1 MTPLRDRVLAALS
14 REGKP
19 VSVRELIR
27 RLDLGKPSRSEL
39 TDLLRRLIA
48 DGEVVNIRGGRVG
61 LPSRMNLVV
70 GRLTCNPAGYGF
82 VIPEAAK
89 GRGEDVYVSAVNM
102 KEALHGDRVVARI
115 ERRTPKGPEGRIIR
129 VLERGLQ
136 RIVGRYADDG
146 RFGGHVVPFDKRVL
160 HELFI
165 PPGDNEGAR
174 PGEMVSAEITRPPTA
189 TRNPS
194 GRVLQVLGRLEDP
207 GVDLKVVM
215 AKYELPDAFP
225 AEVEEE
231 AVSVASEPGEAE
243 IRGRTDFRSWTTVTI
258 DPETARDHD
267 DAVAIERAPNGH
279 WRLAVHI
286 ADVSDGARPG
296 EMVSAEIT
304 RPPTATRNPSGRVLQ
319 VLGRLEDPGVDLK
332 VVMAKYE
339 LPDAFP
345 AEVEEEAVSV
355 ASEPGE
361 AEIRGRTDFRSWTT
375 VTIDPETA
383 RDHDDAVAI
392 ERAPN
397 GHWRLAV
404 HIADVSD
411 YVRPGTALDQEAYL
425 RGTSVYFP
433 DRVVPMLPHA
443 LSSNVCSLLEGKDR
457 LTQSAV
463 LELDAKGHVRKAEFH
478 DGVIRSAARLTY
490 QQVQAIVDGD
500 ADERRRHA
508 PLVGMLQDMDALAKL
523 MRKRRYE
530 RGSLDFDLPEPKLV
544 LGASGQMTGIVATER
559 LDSMR
564 LVEEFMLAANEA
576 VAAKLSK
583 AGMPAL
589 FRIHEQP
596 DPERVEEFAELVASF
611 GYRVPA
617 NLEAIRPQD
626 FQLVLRQ
633 IEGKPEEKLVSY
645 LLLRTMKLARY
656 HEENLGHF
664 GLATEMY
671 AHFTSPI
678 RRYPDLVVHRA
689 LRTLRQGQAEGRLQ
703 LPADLSEMGRHLSE
717 MERRATEAERELV
730 EWKKVRFMTD
740 KLGEVY
746 QGYVTGVQAFGL
758 FVELEEIYVQG
769 LVHVSSMTDDYYRFD
784 ERAHA
789 LKGEN
794 RRQAYRLGDKV
805 EVQVVRVDL
814 ERRTI
819 DFALVD
825 VLRRSAAGARKGRPA
840 RSPAPRRG
848 GRVSGRTGRRR

>member
-1 MTPLRDRVLAALS
+1 MTPLRDRVLRFLLH
-14 REGKP
+14 EGKP
-19 VSVRELIR
+19 VSLRELVR
-27 RLDLGKPSRSEL
+27 RLELDKETRHELKSLLG
-39 TDLLRRLIA
+39 RLIE
-48 DGEVVNIRGGRVG
+48 DGEVVKIRGGRVG
-61 LPSRMNLVV
+61 LPSKMNLVV
-70 GRLTCNPAGYGF
+70 GRLNCNPAGYGF
-82 VIPEAAK
+82 VIPEHAT
-89 GRGEDVYVSAVNM
+89 GRENDVYVSAVNM

-115 ERRTPKGPEGRIIR
+115 ERHTPKGPEGRIIR
-129 VLERGLQ
+129 VLERTLG
-136 RIVGRYADDG
+136 RIVGRYEDDG

-165 PPGDNEGAR
+165 PPGDNADAR
-174 PGEMVSAEITRPPTA
+174 PGEMVAAEITRPPTA

-225 AEVEEE
+225 PEVEAEAGTVAKEAGPEE
-231 AVSVASEPGEAE
+231 T
-243 IRGRTDFRSWTTVTI
+243 RGRTDFRSWTTVTI

-267 DAVAIERAPNGH
+267 DAVAIERLPNGH

-286 ADVSDGARPG
+286 ADVS
-296 EMVSAEIT
+296 
-304 RPPTATRNPSGRVLQ
+304 
-319 VLGRLEDPGVDLK
+319 
-332 VVMAKYE
+332 
-339 LPDAFP
+339 
-345 AEVEEEAVSV
+345 
-355 ASEPGE
+355 
-361 AEIRGRTDFRSWTT
+361 
-375 VTIDPETA
+375 
-383 RDHDDAVAI
+383 H
-392 ERAPN
+392 
-397 GHWRLAV
+397 
-404 HIADVSD
+404 
-411 YVRPGTALDQEAYL
+411 YVRPGTLLDQEAYL

-433 DRVVPMLPHA
+433 DRVVPMLSHA
-443 LSSNVCSLLEGKDR
+443 LSSHICSLVEGQDR
-457 LTQSAV
+457 LTQTAV

-490 QQVQAIVDGD
+490 PQVQAIVDGD
-500 ADERRRHA
+500 AEMRRRFA
-508 PLVGMLQDMDALAKL
+508 PLVGMLEDMDELAKL
-523 MRKRRYE
+523 MRKQRYE
-530 RGSLDFDLPEPKLV
+530 RGSLDFDLPEPKLI
-544 LGASGQMTGIVATER
+544 LGPSGEMTGIVAAER

-576 VAAKLSK
+576 VAARLSK
-583 AGMPAL
+583 AKMPAL

-626 FQLVLRQ
+626 FQLILRQ
-633 IEGKPEEKLVSY
+633 VQGKPEEKLISY

-689 LRTLRQGQAEGRLQ
+689 LRALRQGRMNEFTTQ
-703 LPADLSEMGRHLSE
+703 LPADLSEMGEHLSD

-730 EWKKVRFMTD
+730 EWKKVRFMAD
-740 KLGEVY
+740 KLGDVY

-784 ERAHA
+784 ERAHV

-794 RRQAYRLGDKV
+794 TRKVYRLGDEV

-814 ERRTI
+814 EQRKI

-825 VLRRSAAGARKGRPA
+825 VLRRAAAGTRKGPS
-840 RSPAPRRG
+840 RSSAPRRG
-848 GRVSGRTGRRR
+848 RRAPGRSGRRRR